1 MLDTS
6 YTFSMKQQ
14 LTLLTQ
20 GARTGVAAMVMVTL
34 CCMLLVAPTLGAVS
48 MAQAAAATIPM
59 PPLPTTPIGAG
70 QPMPSAAIGQPVTP
84 KAPVVKGQAAPPKAT
99 AQAALTN
106 IQTAL
111 SAAGI
116 PTPLSAAGVQTAL
129 SAAGLSTSQPLA
141 NSQAAPST
149 AQVLQPVANSPTA
162 PSTATT
168 LQPVASSPTQMV
180 ADAPAVQA
188 APPPAKSSTK
198 AAAKA
203 KAGAKKPLA
212 PPAPSGSRAV
222 PTPAVPTGPQA
233 DAAAAYQ
240 AGDYAKAH
248 EIWQNLA
255 GESDPRAMYNLGVL
269 YDKGQGVSEDPT
281 LAAFWFLKSAEAG
294 HTAGMSNLG
303 RLLEQG
309 RGLKRDLPQ
318 AAQWF
323 RKAADSGL
331 AEAQYNLAVLYER
344 GLGLEK
350 SDREA
355 AAWYSQAAAQ
365 NQTDAQGRLGQMYRE
380 GRGVSK
386 NATRAVL
393 LLYGASMDGNTDAI
407 RGLEEMALDPEFKG
421 KAAPSRPNPVVLFG
435 VPLEHAT
442 RDAMR
447 QVMAAS
453 KVPVVREDS
462 GYICDVYNVRAAIP
476 GATEMAACYGPGA
489 PQPLGFVKIDYPSPD
504 KQQTEKVTGMLSN
517 MLVER
522 FGPPAATEGQGA
534 ALWNLGKVIVAVQH
548 SPATKE
554 TGLMYMVPRVYH
566 LTRDKK

>member
-1 MLDTS
+1 MFDTS
-6 YTFSMKQQ
+6 YTFSMKRQ

-20 GARTGVAAMVMVTL
+20 GARFDIASMAQVVL
-34 CCMLLVAPTLGAVS
+34 CCMLCAAPTLWAVP
-48 MAQAAAATIPM
+48 MVHAAAATIPM

-70 QPMPSAAIGQPVTP
+70 HPLPSAAIGQPAKPTVP
-84 KAPVVKGQAAPPKAT
+84 IVKGQAAPPTAA
-99 AQAALTN
+99 AQAAPTT
-106 IQTAL
+106 IATPPPVASPPAQMAVDA
-111 SAAGI
+111 SAG
-116 PTPLSAAGVQTAL
+116 
-129 SAAGLSTSQPLA
+129 
-141 NSQAAPST
+141 QAAP
-149 AQVLQPVANSPTA
+149 AK
-162 PSTATT
+162 
-168 LQPVASSPTQMV
+168 
-180 ADAPAVQA
+180 
-188 APPPAKSSTK
+188 AKSSTK
-198 AAAKA
+198 APAKS
-203 KAGAKKPLA
+203 KAGTKN
-212 PPAPSGSRAV
+212 PPASSANSGTQPPAAGSRAA
-222 PTPAVPTGPQA
+222 PAVSMPTGPQA

-248 EIWQNLA
+248 EIWQKLA
-255 GESDPRAMYNLGVL
+255 GEADPRAMYNLGVL
-269 YDKGQGVSEDPT
+269 YNKGQGVSEDPT

-294 HTAGMSNLG
+294 HAAGMSNLG

-323 RKAADSGL
+323 RKAADQGL

-365 NQTDAQGRLGQMYRE
+365 NQTNAQGRLGQMYRE

-447 QVMAAS
+447 QVMATS
-453 KVPVVREDS
+453 KIPVVREDS

-504 KQQTEKVTGMLSN
+504 KQYTEKVTSMLTN
-517 MLVER
+517 MLAER

-534 ALWNLGKVIVAVQH
+534 SLWNLGKVIIAVQH
-548 SPATKE
+548 SPAIKE

-566 LTRDKK
+566 LTRYTK